1 MTDAVRRELA
11 AGLRDAA
18 TTVVPSILAYG
29 AVWGGLAR
37 QAGLSLGEIVA
48 MCLLVSAGTAQF
60 VALPMLQAG
69 APAWLLVVTAYVVN
83 LRHYLMAASLAPS
96 FAGLSRGRLAAL
108 AHFVT
113 DEPYALAQ
121 ARYAAGHGRGG
132 AERAAYYLGAAA
144 TAYVA
149 WYAGTTAG
157 ALLGGLVPDPRRV
170 GLDFV
175 FPAVFLAILAREL
188 RARWQWAVAGLALVL
203 ALAVAWGLG
212 GTWHIAIAGLGAS
225 VLGLRLAPGP
235 AR

>member
-11 AGLRDAA
+11 AGLRDAT

-37 QAGLSLGEIVA
+37 QAGLSLPEIVA

-69 APAWLLVVTAYVVN
+69 APAWLLVVTAYIVN
-83 LRHYLMAASLAPS
+83 LRHYLIAASLAVS
-96 FAGLSRGRLAAL
+96 FTGLSRGRLAGL

-121 ARYAAGHGRGG
+121 ARYAGGHGRVG

-144 TAYVA
+144 TTYVA
-149 WYAGTTAG
+149 WYAGTAAG
-157 ALLGGLVPDPRRV
+157 ALLGGLVPDPRRF

-188 RARWQWAVAGLALVL
+188 RARWQWAVAAAALVL
-203 ALAVAWGLG
+203 ALAVARTLG

-225 VLGLRLAPGP
+225 LLGLKLAPGP